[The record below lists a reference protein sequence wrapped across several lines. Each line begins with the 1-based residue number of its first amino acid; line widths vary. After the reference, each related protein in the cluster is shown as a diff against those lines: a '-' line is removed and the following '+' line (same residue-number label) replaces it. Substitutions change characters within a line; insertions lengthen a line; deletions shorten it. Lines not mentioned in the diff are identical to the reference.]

1 MQPTLGPAVFILLA
15 TEMVEG
21 RAIMQRRSDTD
32 KEYFLQDWFEQTL
45 QAAGYELK
53 IQGRNSTPDFI
64 VAKEGTVEGFEL
76 KSLAHQRAKRDSQ
89 FPPCRTDVDFNS
101 SIPCGRF
108 VKKKNHRMP
117 SGVNV
122 ANGMAL
128 RSYYLFMLYEHLE
141 PLAKLQ
147 VRGISMV
154 LTDGD
159 FLNNDLELAESHAN
173 ISQAGFGSYGDAF
186 IRIRKMYRFPNPLT
200 EPDLRYRVLLV
211 TQDDLISAW
220 PNLQHVGS
228 KEKVEVKA
236 GKVRTFHVYE
246 LEP

>member
-1 MQPTLGPAVFILLA
+1 
-15 TEMVEG
+15 
-21 RAIMQRRSDTD
+21 
-32 KEYFLQDWFEQTL
+32 
-45 QAAGYELK
+45 
-53 IQGRNSTPDFI
+53 
-64 VAKEGTVEGFEL
+64 
-76 KSLAHQRAKRDSQ
+76 
-89 FPPCRTDVDFNS
+89 
-101 SIPCGRF
+101 
-108 VKKKNHRMP
+108 VKKKKHRMP

-147 VRGISMV
+147 VRGISTV

-186 IRIRKMYRFPNPLT
+186 IRTRKMYRFPNPLT
-200 EPDLRYRVLLV
+200 EPDFRYRVLLV